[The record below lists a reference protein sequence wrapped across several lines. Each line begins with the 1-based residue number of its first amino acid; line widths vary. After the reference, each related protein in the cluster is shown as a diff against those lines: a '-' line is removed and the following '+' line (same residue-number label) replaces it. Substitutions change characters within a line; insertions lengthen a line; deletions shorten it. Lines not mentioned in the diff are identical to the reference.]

1 VALWRRSPLRFAM
14 DGAAEKSTMDF
25 KGSQFERA
33 IILWGVR
40 WHVAYPL
47 SYRQLQGIRG
57 ARGVVVVH
65 FMVIGARAPR
75 SPRITC
81 LYSAP
86 DSIINVSSAIIT
98 TRHM

>member
-1 VALWRRSPLRFAM
+1 M

-25 KGSQFERA
+25 KGSQFEKA
-33 IILWGVR
+33 LILGGVR

-57 ARGVVVVH
+57 ARGGVVH

-75 SPRITC
+75 SPRITY

-86 DSIINVSSAIIT
+86 DSIINVSPAIIT

>member
-1 VALWRRSPLRFAM
+1 
-14 DGAAEKSTMDF
+14 MDF
-25 KGSQFERA
+25 KGSQFEKA

-40 WHVAYPL
+40 WHVAYRL

-57 ARGVVVVH
+57 ERGVVVVH
-65 FMVIGARAPR
+65 FMVIGALAPR

-98 TRHM
+98 TQHM